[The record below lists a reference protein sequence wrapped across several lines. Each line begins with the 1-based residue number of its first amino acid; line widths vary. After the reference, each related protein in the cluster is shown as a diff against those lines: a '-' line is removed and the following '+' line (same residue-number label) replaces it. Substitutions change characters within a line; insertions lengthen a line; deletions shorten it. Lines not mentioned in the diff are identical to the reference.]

1 MKMKIAIASGKGGT
15 GKTTVAVN
23 LALSLKNAQL
33 FDCDVEEPNCNL
45 FLGYDLEKVEDVNV
59 PTPVVDKNKCD
70 LCGKCS
76 EFCQFN
82 ALAVLPEDVMIF
94 PTLCHGCGGC
104 TIVCPNEA
112 ISEVDRKVGIIEGSV
127 NEELVFYRGL
137 LNIGEPM
144 TSLVIKAL
152 QEHIDK
158 NAIAIIDAPPG
169 TACPVI
175 ASVKNVDYC
184 ILVTESTPFGFHD
197 LKLALDVMRILGIP
211 FGVVINRCDIG
222 DNRVEDYCIE
232 EGIPILMKIPYDREI
247 AKLYSQGIPFVNEMP
262 EWKERFVR
270 LFRDVTSLYEMRG
283 RPEQ

>member
-1 MKMKIAIASGKGGT
+1 MKIAIASGKGGT

-23 LALSLKNAQL
+23 LALSLKDAQL

-59 PTPVVDKNKCD
+59 KTPVVDKDKCD
-70 LCGKCS
+70 FCGKCS

-94 PTLCHGCGGC
+94 QTLCHGCGGC

-112 ISEVDRKVGIIEGSV
+112 ISEVDRKVGVIEGSV

-137 LNIGEPM
+137 LEIGEPM

-158 NAIAIIDAPPG
+158 NATAIIDAPPG

-232 EGIPILMKIPYDREI
+232 EGVPILMKIPYDREI

-262 EWKERFVR
+262 EWKDKFLR
-270 LFRDVTSLYEMRG
+270 LFRDVTILSKMKD

>member
-1 MKMKIAIASGKGGT
+1 MKIAIASGKGGT
-15 GKTTVAVN
+15 GKTTIAVN
-23 LALSLKNAQL
+23 LALSLKDAQL

-59 PTPVVDKNKCD
+59 PTPVIDKSKCD

-104 TIVCPNEA
+104 SIVCPNAA
-112 ISEVDRKVGIIEGSV
+112 ISEVDRKVGVIEGSA
-127 NEELVFYRGL
+127 NEDLVFYQGL
-137 LNIGEPM
+137 LKIGEPM

-158 NAIAIIDAPPG
+158 NTTAIIDAPPG

-222 DNRVEDYCIE
+222 DNRVEEYCIE
-232 EGIPILMKIPYDREI
+232 EGIPVLMKIPYDRKI
-247 AKLYSQGIPFVNEMP
+247 ARLYSQGIPFVNEMP

-270 LFRDVTSLYEMRG
+270 LFRDVASLYEMRD

>member
-1 MKMKIAIASGKGGT
+1 
-15 GKTTVAVN
+15 
-23 LALSLKNAQL
+23 
-33 FDCDVEEPNCNL
+33 
-45 FLGYDLEKVEDVNV
+45 
-59 PTPVVDKNKCD
+59 
-70 LCGKCS
+70 
-76 EFCQFN
+76 
-82 ALAVLPEDVMIF
+82 MIF

-112 ISEVDRKVGIIEGSV
+112 ISEVDRKVGVIEGSV

-137 LNIGEPM
+137 LDIGEPM

-158 NAIAIIDAPPG
+158 NATAIIDAPPG

-197 LKLALDVMRILGIP
+197 LKLALDVMKILGIP

-222 DNRVEDYCIE
+222 DNRVEDHCIK

-262 EWKERFVR
+262 EWKDKFLR
-270 LFRDVTSLYEMRG
+270 LFRDVTLLSKMKD

>member
-1 MKMKIAIASGKGGT
+1 MKIAIASGKGGT

-23 LALSLKNAQL
+23 LALSLKDAQL

-45 FLGYDLEKVEDVNV
+45 FLGYDLKKIEDVNV

-112 ISEVDRKVGIIEGSV
+112 ISEVDRKVGVIEGSV
-127 NEELVFYRGL
+127 NEELVFYQGL
-137 LNIGEPM
+137 LKIGEPM

-158 NAIAIIDAPPG
+158 NATAIIDAPPG

-222 DNRVEDYCIE
+222 DNRVEDYCVE

-262 EWKERFVR
+262 EWKDRFLR
-270 LFRDVTSLYEMRG
+270 LFRDVTSLSEMKD

>member
-1 MKMKIAIASGKGGT
+1 MKIAIASGKGGT

-23 LALSLKNAQL
+23 LALSLNDAQL

-45 FLGYDLEKVEDVNV
+45 FLRYDLEKIEDVNV
-59 PTPVVDKNKCD
+59 PTPVVDKSKCD

-112 ISEVDRKVGIIEGSV
+112 ISEVDRRVGTIEGSV
-127 NEELVFYRGL
+127 NEELVFYQGML
-137 LNIGEPM
+137 KIGEPM

-158 NAIAIIDAPPG
+158 NTTAIIDAPPG

-175 ASVKNVDYC
+175 ASVKNIDYC

-222 DNRVEDYCIE
+222 DTSVEEYCIE
-232 EGIPILMKIPYDREI
+232 EGIPVLMKIPYDMEI

-262 EWKERFVR
+262 EWKDRFLR
-270 LFRDVTSLYEMRG
+270 LFRDVTSLSEMREL
-283 RPEQ
+283 PEQ

>member
-1 MKMKIAIASGKGGT
+1 MKIAIASGKGGT
-15 GKTTVAVN
+15 GKTTVALN
-23 LALSLKNAQL
+23 LALSLEDAQL

-45 FLGYDLEKVEDVNV
+45 FLGYDLEKIEDVNV
-59 PTPVVDKNKCD
+59 PTPVVDKSKCD

-76 EFCQFN
+76 EFCQYN

-104 TIVCPNEA
+104 SIVCPNNA
-112 ISEVDRKVGIIEGSV
+112 ISEEDRKVGVIEGSV
-127 NEELVFYRGL
+127 NEDLVFYQGIL
-137 LNIGEPM
+137 KIGEPM

-158 NAIAIIDAPPG
+158 DTTAIIDAPPG

-175 ASVKNVDYC
+175 ASVKNVDHC

-197 LKLALDVMRILGIP
+197 LKLAVDVVRVLGIP

-222 DNRVEDYCIE
+222 DNRVEEYCIE
-232 EGIPILMKIPYDREI
+232 EGIPVLMKIPFDREI
-247 AKLYSQGIPFVNEMP
+247 ARLYSQGIPFVKEMP

-270 LFRDVTSLYEMRG
+270 LFRDVTSLSEKG
-283 RPEQ
+283 KQNDK

>member
-1 MKMKIAIASGKGGT
+1 MKIAIASGKGGT

-23 LALSLKNAQL
+23 LALSLNDAQL

-45 FLGYDLEKVEDVNV
+45 FLRYDLEKVEDVNV
-59 PTPVVDKNKCD
+59 PTPVVDKSKCD

-112 ISEVDRKVGIIEGSV
+112 ISEVDRRVGTIEGSV
-127 NEELVFYRGL
+127 NEELVFYQGL
-137 LNIGEPM
+137 LKIGEPM

-158 NAIAIIDAPPG
+158 NTTAIIDAPPG

-175 ASVKNVDYC
+175 ASVKNIDYC

-222 DNRVEDYCIE
+222 DTSVEEYCIE
-232 EGIPILMKIPYDREI
+232 EGIPVLMKIPYDREI

-262 EWKERFVR
+262 EWKDRFLR
-270 LFRDVTSLYEMRG
+270 LFRDVTSLSEMRE

>member
-1 MKMKIAIASGKGGT
+1 MKIAIASGKGGT
-15 GKTTVAVN
+15 GKTTIAVN
-23 LALSLKNAQL
+23 LALSLKDAQL

-59 PTPVVDKNKCD
+59 PTPVIDKSKCD

-82 ALAVLPEDVMIF
+82 ALAVLPEDAMIF

-104 TIVCPNEA
+104 SIVCPNAA
-112 ISEVDRKVGIIEGSV
+112 ISEVDRKVGVIEGSA
-127 NEELVFYRGL
+127 NEDLVFYQGL
-137 LNIGEPM
+137 LKIGEPM

-158 NAIAIIDAPPG
+158 NTTAIIDAPPG

-222 DNRVEDYCIE
+222 DNRVEEYCIE
-232 EGIPILMKIPYDREI
+232 EGIPVLMKIPYDRKI
-247 AKLYSQGIPFVNEMP
+247 ARLYSQGIPFVNEMP

-270 LFRDVTSLYEMRG
+270 LFRDVASLYEMRD

>member
-1 MKMKIAIASGKGGT
+1 MKIAIASGKGGT

-23 LALSLKNAQL
+23 LALSLNDAQL

-45 FLGYDLEKVEDVNV
+45 FLRYDLEKIEDVNV
-59 PTPVVDKNKCD
+59 PTPVVDKSKCD

-112 ISEVDRKVGIIEGSV
+112 ISEVDRRVGIIEGSV
-127 NEELVFYRGL
+127 NEELVFYQGL
-137 LNIGEPM
+137 LKIGEPM

-158 NAIAIIDAPPG
+158 NTTAIIDAPPG

-175 ASVKNVDYC
+175 ASVKNIDYC

-222 DNRVEDYCIE
+222 DTSVEEYCIE
-232 EGIPILMKIPYDREI
+232 EGIPVLMKIPYDREI

-262 EWKERFVR
+262 EWKDRFLR
-270 LFRDVTSLYEMRG
+270 LFRDVTSLSEMRE

>member
-1 MKMKIAIASGKGGT
+1 MKIAIASGKGGT

-112 ISEVDRKVGIIEGSV
+112 ISEVDRKVGVIEGSV

-137 LNIGEPM
+137 LEIGEPM

-158 NAIAIIDAPPG
+158 NATAIIDAPPG

-262 EWKERFVR
+262 EWKDRFLR
-270 LFRDVTSLYEMRG
+270 LFRDVTLLSKMKD

>member
-1 MKMKIAIASGKGGT
+1 MKIAIASGKGGT

-23 LALSLKNAQL
+23 LALSLNDAQL

-45 FLGYDLEKVEDVNV
+45 FLRYDLEKIEDVNV
-59 PTPVVDKNKCD
+59 PTPVVDKSKCD

-112 ISEVDRKVGIIEGSV
+112 ISEVDRRVGIIEGSV
-127 NEELVFYRGL
+127 NEELVFYQGL
-137 LNIGEPM
+137 LKIGEPM

-158 NAIAIIDAPPG
+158 NTTAIIDAPPG

-175 ASVKNVDYC
+175 ASVKNIDYC

-222 DNRVEDYCIE
+222 DTSVEEYCIE
-232 EGIPILMKIPYDREI
+232 EGIPVLMKISYDREI

-262 EWKERFVR
+262 EWKDRFLR
-270 LFRDVTSLYEMRG
+270 LFRDVTSLSEMRE

>member
-1 MKMKIAIASGKGGT
+1 MKIAIASGKGGT

-23 LALSLKNAQL
+23 LALSLNDAQL

-45 FLGYDLEKVEDVNV
+45 FLRYDLEKIEDVNV
-59 PTPVVDKNKCD
+59 PTPVVDKSKCD

-112 ISEVDRKVGIIEGSV
+112 ISEVDRRVGTIEGSV
-127 NEELVFYRGL
+127 NEELVFYQGL
-137 LNIGEPM
+137 LKIGEPM

-158 NAIAIIDAPPG
+158 NTTAIIDVPPG

-175 ASVKNVDYC
+175 ASVKNIDYC

-222 DNRVEDYCIE
+222 DTSVEEYCIE
-232 EGIPILMKIPYDREI
+232 EGIPVLMKIPYDREI

-262 EWKERFVR
+262 EWKDRFLR
-270 LFRDVTSLYEMRG
+270 LFRDVTSLSEMRE
-283 RPEQ
+283 RHEQ

>member
-1 MKMKIAIASGKGGT
+1 MKIAIASGKGGT
-15 GKTTVAVN
+15 GKTTIAVN
-23 LALSLKNAQL
+23 LALSLKDAQL

-59 PTPVVDKNKCD
+59 PTPVIDKSKCD

-104 TIVCPNEA
+104 SIVCPNEA
-112 ISEVDRKVGIIEGSV
+112 ISEVDRKVGVIEGST
-127 NEELVFYRGL
+127 NEDLVFYQGL
-137 LNIGEPM
+137 LKIGEPM

-158 NAIAIIDAPPG
+158 NTTAIIDAPPG

-211 FGVVINRCDIG
+211 FGVVINQCDIG
-222 DNRVEDYCIE
+222 DNRVEEYCIE
-232 EGIPILMKIPYDREI
+232 EEIPVLMKIPYDREI
-247 AKLYSQGIPFVNEMP
+247 ARLYSQGIPFVNEMP
-262 EWKERFVR
+262 EWKDRFVR
-270 LFRDVTSLYEMRG
+270 LFRDVTSLYEMRD
-283 RPEQ
+283 RTEQ

>member
-1 MKMKIAIASGKGGT
+1 MKIAIASGKGGT

-23 LALSLKNAQL
+23 LALSLKDAQL

-45 FLGYDLEKVEDVNV
+45 FLGYDLEKIEDVNV
-59 PTPVVDKNKCD
+59 KTPVVDKNKCD

-76 EFCQFN
+76 DFCQFN
-82 ALAVLPEDVMIF
+82 ALAILPEDVMIF

-104 TIVCPNEA
+104 TIVCPNKA
-112 ISEVDRKVGIIEGSV
+112 ISEVDRKVGVIEGSV
-127 NEELVFYRGL
+127 NGELAFCQGL
-137 LNIGEPM
+137 LKIGEPM

-158 NAIAIIDAPPG
+158 NATAIIDAPPG

-222 DNRVEDYCIE
+222 DNRVEEYCIE

-247 AKLYSQGIPFVNEMP
+247 ARLYSKGIPFVNEMP
-262 EWKERFVR
+262 EWKDRFLR
-270 LFRDVTSLYEMRG
+270 LFRDVTSLSEMRD